1 MTGPLGDLERA
12 NYPMDPA
19 SLRKRRFLIMGSWLL
34 LSVWEAVPIYLA
46 FMKHSDNPSPE
57 VATAL
62 AASLCWLPVIG
73 TAAAV
78 MASVWAWGVAWW
90 MAVALYLGPK
100 VVLLFAIRTIVRR
113 SVKP

>member
-1 MTGPLGDLERA
+1 
-12 NYPMDPA
+12 
-19 SLRKRRFLIMGSWLL
+19 
-34 LSVWEAVPIYLA
+34 
-46 FMKHSDNPSPE
+46 

-90 MAVALYLGPK
+90 MAVAMYLGPK

-113 SVKP
+113 SVKS

>member
-19 SLRKRRFLIMGSWLL
+19 SLRKRRFLIVGSWLL

-57 VATAL
+57 VATVGQTEEQLQKAGIAYNKGVFPFSANSRARCSMQYIL
-62 AASLCWLPVIG
+62 HCCKCMRRYQL
-73 TAAAV
+73 
-78 MASVWAWGVAWW
+78 WG
-90 MAVALYLGPK
+90 M
-100 VVLLFAIRTIVRR
+100 
-113 SVKP
+113 